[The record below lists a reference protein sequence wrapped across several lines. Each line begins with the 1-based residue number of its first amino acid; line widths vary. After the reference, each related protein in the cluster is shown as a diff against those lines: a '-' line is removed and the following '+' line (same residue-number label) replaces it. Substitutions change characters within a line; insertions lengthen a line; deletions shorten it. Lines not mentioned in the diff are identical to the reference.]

1 MRADT
6 VRAVVWTWAV
16 AFALGA
22 GACGSPHFA
31 EPGAAVRFSLSEPA
45 AARGTVFGPAPVAT
59 SFSVTGDGPG
69 EATFGFEGAAGSFSA
84 LIAAGLGL
92 LGVLVPSGL
101 CQALALAG
109 GGLSLFMLL
118 VYLHPFYAAG
128 ILSSALLLAA
138 LLSARWTV
146 LQF

>member
-1 MRADT
+1 MQTLVAILLIVHGFITAAQSGGSFRPSGGIANPGWLAWWPGGLGQSWIWSGLGMEHSLLARAGGILWL
-6 VRAVVWTWAV
+6 A
-16 AFALGA
+16 A
-22 GACGSPHFA
+22 GA
-31 EPGAAVRFSLSEPA
+31 
-45 AARGTVFGPAPVAT
+45 
-59 SFSVTGDGPG
+59 
-69 EATFGFEGAAGSFSA
+69 A

-101 CQALALAG
+101 WLALALAG